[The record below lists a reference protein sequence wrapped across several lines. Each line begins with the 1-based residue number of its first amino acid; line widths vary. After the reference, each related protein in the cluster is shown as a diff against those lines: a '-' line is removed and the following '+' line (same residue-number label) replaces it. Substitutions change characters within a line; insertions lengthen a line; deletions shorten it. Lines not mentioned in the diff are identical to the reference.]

1 MNALKNTC
9 LALAITLAPVVLT
22 ATAAF
27 AQEGATGSSTL
38 AGTAAAA
45 PAAAPASVDPTLATS
60 LTGGDTGWRPM
71 ESLRVELEYLYRSS
85 AGSRLDALAPTDA
98 APDSRSMMAN
108 ALIDFRFS
116 DWVTPYV
123 GVGVGLARTEPPSSG
138 LREVGRDDVF
148 AYQGIVGVSVP
159 FTDTLSFFADGRY
172 MRSDDFSLGLSSVT
186 ADSHLKS
193 WSATAGIRF
202 TFGGN

>member
-9 LALAITLAPVVLT
+9 LALAIALAPIALS
-22 ATAAF
+22 ASPAS
-27 AQEGATGSSTL
+27 AQEGAMGSSTL
-38 AGTAAAA
+38 AGTASDA
-45 PAAAPASVDPTLATS
+45 PVTVDPALATS
-60 LTGGDTGWRPM
+60 LTGGESGWQPM

-98 APDSRSMMAN
+98 SPDSRSMMAN

-172 MRSDDFSLGLSSVT
+172 MRSDDFSLGLSSVSS
-186 ADSHLKS
+186 DSHLRS